1 METGAQS
8 GEDPALKK
16 DEHIPSQ
23 VTKSARRP
31 IILAAAVVMALGV
44 AVAQRSGLFSTGT
57 SAPSPAPKIS
67 AAEALGKANE
77 AYHRTDYAEATYW
90 YRKAADQGNP
100 QAQNAIGWLY
110 ERGLGVTQDYSEAMR
125 LFRLA
130 AEQGNAPAQSNIGR
144 LYENGWGVAQD

>member
-1 METGAQS
+1 
-8 GEDPALKK
+8 
-16 DEHIPSQ
+16 
-23 VTKSARRP
+23 
-31 IILAAAVVMALGV
+31 
-44 AVAQRSGLFSTGT
+44 
-57 SAPSPAPKIS
+57 
-67 AAEALGKANE
+67 LGKANE

-130 AEQGNAPAQSNIGR
+130 AEQGDAPAQSNIGR